1 MSPRS
6 ILTLIATLF
15 AGVTLCLA
23 GYEVAT
29 RFNQETRSVYGI
41 LFAVSAVLTSVICI
55 AVLDW
60 ARNLESRM
68 ARHRRA
74 ADGGAE
80 ALPPS
85 DDYVPGSAGN
95 DELLKAVHRLQG
107 MANEE
112 LSGEKAIQEALDLV
126 GEFADAESVSF
137 WSLDADGLPSGA
149 GERTNGR
156 TLVGAEAVT
165 ESLDETVV
173 GELVRHRKAMEMVG
187 ELTNTFLVPLCDGAR
202 CTGILKV
209 VVQTDGSSEERNDE
223 AQQVLAGLVVLGRQ
237 FVRTVAAPDDY
248 QRAVTDPV
256 TGLYSRRHFVNRLAE
271 CASVS
276 RRYGESLSLLLLG
289 IDNLPMCRRTHGDTT
304 GDRVLQSVAAAVQE
318 LLRES
323 DSAYRYDADTV
334 AVVLPAT
341 EAEQALKVAER
352 LLQSIRSRRSLCDDG
367 GTIITT
373 VSIGLAEFDEDMRGV
388 APLMGEA
395 EEALAAAK
403 TKGGDRVERGEE
415 PQGAEQA

>member
-6 ILTLIATLF
+6 VLTLIATLL

-68 ARHRRA
+68 PRRGRA
-74 ADGGAE
+74 ADAGAE
-80 ALPPS
+80 ALATS
-85 DDYVPGSAGN
+85 DDYVPGAGAD
-95 DELLKAVHRLQG
+95 DELLAAVHQLQG

-112 LSGEKAIQEALDLV
+112 LSGEKALQEALDLI
-126 GEFADAESVSF
+126 GEFADAESVSL
-137 WSLDADGLPSGA
+137 WALDADGTPSA
-149 GERTNGR
+149 RGERVNGR
-156 TLVGAEAVT
+156 TLVGPEAVT
-165 ESLDETVV
+165 ETLDEMVV

-187 ELTNTFLVPLCDGAR
+187 ELTNTFLIPLHDGAR

-209 VVQTDGSSEERNDE
+209 VVGTDGSSEERNDE
-223 AQQVLAGLVVLGRQ
+223 AQQVLADLVVLGRQ
-237 FVRTVAAPDDY
+237 LVRSVAAPDDY
-248 QRAVTDPV
+248 RRAVTDPV
-256 TGLYSRRHFVNRLAE
+256 TGLYSRRHFVSRLAE

-289 IDNLPMCRRTHGDTT
+289 IDNLRMCRRTHGEAT
-304 GDRVLQSVAAAVQE
+304 GDRMLHNIAAAVLE
-318 LLRES
+318 TVREA
-323 DSAYRYDADTV
+323 DSAYRYDADTI

-341 EAEQALKVAER
+341 ESEQTVNVAER

-367 GTIITT
+367 GTTITT

-403 TKGGDRVERGEE
+403 AKGGDRVERAEE